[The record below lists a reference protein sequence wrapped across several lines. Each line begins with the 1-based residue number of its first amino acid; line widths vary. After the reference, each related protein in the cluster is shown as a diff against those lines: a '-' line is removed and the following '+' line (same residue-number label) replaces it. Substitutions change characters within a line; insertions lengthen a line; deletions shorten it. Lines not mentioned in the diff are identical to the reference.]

1 MTKSEYGS
9 NWDEHDFWSG
19 WCIREYNQ
27 CVCQMYDMEA
37 RNVRNKYRP
46 KSRMIEQRSGTVENI
61 WGMMQIVSSVWWVF
75 MNEQGVWDA
84 MVFTVVWHLYWF
96 GLTARAKGGERNNHT
111 FLKKR
116 RVGSGSPTER
126 PGRIKLVRQ
135 VWKCEISVGKMLA
148 YLLGKKKCFMRNA
161 GF

>member
-9 NWDEHDFWSG
+9 NWDEHDFWSE

-61 WGMMQIVSSVWWVF
+61 
-75 MNEQGVWDA
+75 
-84 MVFTVVWHLYWF
+84 
-96 GLTARAKGGERNNHT
+96 
-111 FLKKR
+111 
-116 RVGSGSPTER
+116 
-126 PGRIKLVRQ
+126 
-135 VWKCEISVGKMLA
+135 
-148 YLLGKKKCFMRNA
+148 
-161 GF
+161 